1 MNILKI
7 NHLEKEDI
15 KKIYVF
21 RGTLDVS
28 DDYTING
35 EPIFSEGEMDNI
47 LSKTI
52 PIELIDAYIHFDDT
66 ISTIRKKI
74 IKHTQLRVSTYE
86 LYLFAIKETI

>member
-35 EPIFSEGEMDNI
+35 ETIFSE
-47 LSKTI
+47 
-52 PIELIDAYIHFDDT
+52 
-66 ISTIRKKI
+66 
-74 IKHTQLRVSTYE
+74 
-86 LYLFAIKETI
+86 